1 MANSCDT
8 VQSIRTGDGVTT
20 QFSFTFTYDK
30 ESEVNVSL
38 WDTTIE
44 YYVPL
49 ATDQWSLVNATTV
62 EFITPPP
69 ALVDPD
75 GNPIANIKIWRQTD
89 VDSLVASFYPGSA
102 IRAQDLNSN
111 FEQLR
116 NAIQEGRCSI
126 PDGVIV
132 LLGDYWNR
140 TVDTIRTTITWESS
154 DDKVATTGAIDEQ
167 IDDKISTISQF
178 PEAPI
183 DGLEYARKN
192 AAWSEVTGFPEAPD
206 DGNQYGRQSDSW
218 TVITPSIPEAPS
230 DNRTYGRRNQGWTEV
245 TSGGGGGGLNYRG
258 LVDLTLPAPS
268 AQDGDFF
275 VNNAAGTVN
284 ASWTG
289 IGGETVVGAERVAY
303 DGSLWEML
311 PNPPSS
317 GVETITAGNNISV
330 NNSNPNNPVISVTP
344 NSFLVSVQAGSNV
357 SVDNTNPTSPI
368 INATAEP
375 IAPKTYLPYD
385 ISTLDPL
392 P

>member
-49 ATDQWSLVNATTV
+49 ANDQWSFVNATTIQ
-62 EFITPPP
+62 FITAPP
-69 ALVDPD
+69 ALVDSE

-140 TVDTIRTTITWESS
+140 TADTIRSTITWESS
-154 DDKVATTGAIDEQ
+154 DDKIATTAAIDNQ
-167 IDDKISTISQF
+167 IAAIDSV
-178 PEAPI
+178 PEAPN
-183 DGLEYARKN
+183 DGL
-192 AAWSEVTGFPEAPD
+192 
-206 DGNQYGRQSDSW
+206 QYGRQSDSW
-218 TVITPSIPEAPS
+218 TEIEPSIPEAPS
-230 DNRTYGRRNQGWTEV
+230 DNRIYGRRNKGWTEV
-245 TSGGGGGGLNYRG
+245 TGGGGGGGGLNYRG
-258 LVDLTLPAPS
+258 TVDLTLPAPS

-303 DGSLWEML
+303 DGSTWEML

-317 GVETITAGNNISV
+317 GVELITAGNNISV
-330 NNSNPNNPVISVTP
+330 NSTNPNNPVVSVTP
-344 NSFLVSVQAGSNV
+344 NSFLVSVQAGNNI
-357 SVDNTNPTSPI
+357 SVDNTNPSSPV

>member
-1 MANSCDT
+1 MSNSCDT

-49 ATDQWSLVNATTV
+49 ADDQWSFVNATTIQ
-62 EFITPPP
+62 FITAPP
-69 ALVDPD
+69 ALVDPE
-75 GNPIANIKIWRQTD
+75 GSSIANIKIWRQTD
-89 VDSLVASFYPGSA
+89 VDSLIASFYPGSA

-140 TVDTIRTTITWESS
+140 TADTIRSTIPWESS
-154 DDKVATTGAIDEQ
+154 DDKIATTAAIDKQ
-167 IDDKISTISQF
+167 IADSSGI

-183 DGLEYARKN
+183 DGLEYARKD
-192 AAWSEVTGFPEAPD
+192 AAWSEVTGFPEAPN
-206 DGNQYGRQSDSW
+206 DGAQYGRQSDSW
-218 TVITPSIPEAPS
+218 TEITPSIPEAPS
-230 DNRTYGRRNQGWTEV
+230 DNRIYGRRNQGWTEV
-245 TSGGGGGGLNYRG
+245 TGGGGSGGLNYRG
-258 LVDLTLPAPS
+258 TIDLTLAAPS
-268 AQDGDFF
+268 AKDGDFF
-275 VNNAAGTVN
+275 VNIAVGTVD

-289 IGGETVVGAERVAY
+289 IGGDTVVGAERVAY
-303 DGSLWEML
+303 DGSIWEML

-317 GVETITAGNNISV
+317 GVELITAGNNISV
-330 NNSNPNNPVISVTP
+330 NSTNPNNPVISVTP
-344 NSFLVSVQAGSNV
+344 NSFLETVQAGNNI
-357 SVDNTNPTSPI
+357 SVDNTDPTSPV
-368 INATAEP
+368 INATAAP

>member
-8 VQSIRTGDGVTT
+8 VQSLRTGDGVTT

-49 ATDQWSLVNATTV
+49 ANDQWSLVNATTV
-62 EFITPPP
+62 EFTTAPP
-69 ALVDPD
+69 ALVDPE

-140 TVDTIRTTITWESS
+140 TVDTIRSTTTWESS
-154 DDKVATTGAIDEQ
+154 DDKIATTAAIDNQ
-167 IDDKISTISQF
+167 IASIDSF

-192 AAWSEVTGFPEAPD
+192 AAWSEVTGFPEAPS
-206 DGNQYGRQSDSW
+206 N
-218 TVITPSIPEAPS
+218 
-230 DNRTYGRRNQGWTEV
+230 NRIYGRRNKGWTEV
-245 TSGGGGGGLNYRG
+245 TGGGGGGGGLNYRG
-258 LVDLTLPAPS
+258 IVDLTLPSPF

-275 VNNAAGTVN
+275 VNNAAGTVD

-289 IGGETVVGAERVAY
+289 IGGEIVVGAERVAY
-303 DGSLWEML
+303 DGSTWDML

-317 GVETITAGNNISV
+317 GVELITAGNNISI
-330 NNSNPNNPVISVTP
+330 NSTNPNNPVVSVTP
-344 NSFLVSVQAGSNV
+344 NSFLVSVQAGNNI
-357 SVDNTNPTSPI
+357 SVDNTNTSSPI

>member
-8 VQSIRTGDGVTT
+8 VQSIRTGDGITT

-49 ATDQWSLVNATTV
+49 ADDQWSFVNATTIQFV
-62 EFITPPP
+62 TAPP
-69 ALVDPD
+69 AVIDKE
-75 GNPIANIKIWRQTD
+75 GYPIANVKIWRQTD

-116 NAIQEGRCSI
+116 NAIQEGRCAI

-140 TVDTIRTTITWESS
+140 TADTIRSTTTWESS
-154 DDKVATTGAIDEQ
+154 DDKIATTAAIDQQ
-167 IDDKISTISQF
+167 IADIDSF

-183 DGLEYARKN
+183 DGLKYARKN
-192 AAWSEVTGFPEAPD
+192 ASWSEVTSFPEAPN
-206 DGNQYGRQSDSW
+206 DGAQYGRQSDNW
-218 TVITPSIPEAPS
+218 TEIQPSISEAPS
-230 DNRTYGRRNQGWTEV
+230 DNRTYGRRNKGWTEV

-258 LVDLTLPAPS
+258 TVDLTITAPS
-268 AQDGDFF
+268 SNDGDFF
-275 VNNAAGTVN
+275 VNIASGTVN
-284 ASWTG
+284 SSWTG
-289 IGGETVVGAERVAY
+289 IGGETVVGGERVAY
-303 DGSLWEML
+303 NGSIWEML

-317 GVETITAGNNISV
+317 GVEGITAGNNISV
-330 NNSNPNNPVISVTP
+330 NSSNPNNPVISVTP
-344 NSFLVSVQAGSNV
+344 NSFLVAVQAGTNI
-357 SVDNTNPTSPI
+357 SVDNSDSTKPI

-375 IAPKTYLPYD
+375 ISPKTYLPYD